1 MLSLLVSDLV
11 TGLFE
16 QWWVHR
22 SDVAGGY
29 TVF

>member
-11 TGLFE
+11 TGLRE
-16 QWWVHR
+16 QWWVR
-22 SDVAGGY
+22 GSDVAGGY